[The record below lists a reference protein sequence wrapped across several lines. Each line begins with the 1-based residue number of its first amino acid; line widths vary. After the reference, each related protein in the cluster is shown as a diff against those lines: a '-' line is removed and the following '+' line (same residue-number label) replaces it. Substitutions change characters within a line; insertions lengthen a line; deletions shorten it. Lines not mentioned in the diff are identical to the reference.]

1 MFCPNCGNN
10 CENANFCPKCG
21 TKLPQQAQNESAVWQ
36 IGMPCPHCGGTKLN
50 GNCCAFCGAQL
61 CKAENSVA
69 GGKRRLVDALLGE
82 QTVSIGK
89 FVLKHDGLLLQHH
102 KKVEEYWIPY
112 DEITKVYLEK
122 GAGFTTGWLSI
133 RWKDNSNVPF
143 LTTHWQAIGDE
154 ASVLYFPSDNEHYRR
169 IYHAL
174 QAIIMGQ
181 DSPTGSA

>member
-1 MFCPNCGNN
+1 MTVCFC
-10 CENANFCPKCG
+10 
-21 TKLPQQAQNESAVWQ
+21 
-36 IGMPCPHCGGTKLN
+36 
-50 GNCCAFCGAQL
+50 
-61 CKAENSVA
+61 
-69 GGKRRLVDALLGE
+69 
-82 QTVSIGK
+82 SI
-89 FVLKHDGLLLQHH
+89 

-143 LTTHWQAIGDE
+143 PTTHWQAIGDE

>member
-36 IGMPCPHCGGTKLN
+36 IGMPCPHCGGTKLE

-82 QTVSIGK
+82 QPVSIGK
-89 FVLKHDGLLLQHH
+89 FVLEHNGLLFQHSRRFKEH
-102 KKVEEYWIPY
+102 WISY
-112 DEITKVYLEK
+112 DQITEVYFEQ
-122 GAGFTTGWLSI
+122 GAGLVPGWISI
-133 RWKDNSNVPF
+133 RWNENADVPIP
-143 LTTHWQAIGDE
+143 TTHRKAMRDE
-154 ASVLYFPSDNEHYRR
+154 ATALFFHADNEHFHR